1 MHPKTVARYMRRSPY
16 QTAAAILIMMLTFF
30 MISVFAILAVLS
42 VRVIDYFESK
52 PQLTV
57 FFKEFT
63 KKEQIDAL
71 KREIE
76 DTKKASS
83 IVYVSKENALE
94 IYKEQNK
101 SDPLLLD
108 LVTADILPA
117 SFEISAKEAKYLS
130 DLAAVVKKSE
140 IVEEV
145 IFQKD
150 VVDSLISW
158 INALQTVGFAVIGV
172 LLLESV
178 FIIITIIGFKIII
191 RREEIEIMRLIGAT
205 NWFIRTPFILE
216 GMVYGIVGALLGWA
230 GSYALLLYATPFLQ
244 SFLKGLSVFP
254 LSTLLMAQIL
264 GIEVLAACIL
274 GIFAS
279 FLAVLRY
286 LK

>member
-1 MHPKTVARYMRRSPY
+1 MHPRTVARYIRRSPY
-16 QTAAAILIMMLTFF
+16 QTVAAILIMMLTFF
-30 MISVFAILAVLS
+30 MISVFSILAVLS
-42 VRVIDYFESK
+42 VRVIAYFESK

-57 FFKEFT
+57 FFKDLT
-63 KKEQIDAL
+63 RKEQIDAL

-83 IVYVSKENALE
+83 IVYVSKEEALQ
-94 IYKEQNK
+94 IYREQNK

-117 SFEISAKEAKYLS
+117 SFEISAKEAEYLS
-130 DLAAVVKKSE
+130 DLAAIVKKSD

-150 VVDSLISW
+150 VVDTLIAW

-172 LLLESV
+172 LILESV

-205 NWFIRTPFILE
+205 NWFIRIPFILE
-216 GMVYGIVGALLGWA
+216 GMVYGILGAFLGWTA
-230 GSYALLLYATPFLQ
+230 AYAVLLYATPFLQ

-254 LSTLLMAQIL
+254 ISTLLMFQIL
-264 GIEVLAACIL
+264 GIEALSACIL